1 MNSRVRSSLPAS
13 DLCALAAR
21 QLNHHFPDGEDVRPP
36 DLSHAV
42 RGALSRV
49 EHCFPNVANRYFSDG
64 SQACFDHL
72 HGDQYAM
79 WLYFLAREIHLAGGP
94 PSVCKKLFL
103 LNKSLHGCDIFFE
116 VELPSVFLLVHPLGT
131 VLGRARYGERL
142 VVYQRCGVGSNRGA
156 YPEIGS
162 GVTMHPGS
170 AVLGDARIGDGS
182 TIAAESLVLD
192 RDVPAGSLYVG
203 TPRDCVVT
211 ARAPDHAIWRK
222 PA

>member
-1 MNSRVRSSLPAS
+1 MN
-13 DLCALAAR
+13 
-21 QLNHHFPDGEDVRPP
+21 HFFPDGEEVQAA
-36 DLSHAV
+36 DLSPAA
-42 RGALSRV
+42 RGALARV
-49 EHCFPNVANRYFSDG
+49 EHCFPNLANRYFFDG

-79 WLYFLAREIHLAGGP
+79 WLYFLARELHLAGGP
-94 PSVCKKLFL
+94 PSACKKLFL

-142 VVYQRCGVGSNRGA
+142 VVYQRCSVGSNRGA

-170 AVLGDARIGDGS
+170 AVLGRARIGDGS

-192 RDVPAGSLYVG
+192 REVPAASLYIG
-203 TPRDCVVT
+203 SPRDCTIVP
-211 ARAPDHAIWRK
+211 RAPDRAIWRNL
-222 PA
+222 A